1 MLRSRPA
8 LVWVVLLLVYTGIA
22 AFRYKD
28 ARQEARPYEPGH
40 IAEALAAGHGFS
52 YRAPRLLTG
61 SLAGVITIAALAGL
75 RLSVRVSSAVVVFIA
90 SISQAVPYVLSV
102 PYSYRYRYPLD
113 PVLLLFAAYAI
124 VMVALRVRRA
134 NLPQL
139 EATGPAGG

>member
-1 MLRSRPA
+1 
-8 LVWVVLLLVYTGIA
+8 
-22 AFRYKD
+22 
-28 ARQEARPYEPGH
+28 
-40 IAEALAAGHGFS
+40 
-52 YRAPRLLTG
+52 
-61 SLAGVITIAALAGL
+61 VITIAALAGL
-75 RLSVRVSSAVVVFIA
+75 RLSVQVSSAVAVFIA

-139 EATGPAGG
+139 KATGPADG